1 MRFRRSL
8 AYGLLSLLLVL
19 AQQMGISHGLTHRP
33 GDERALQVQS
43 YQQERPQASDSI
55 VSDQDCVH
63 CLAFAQIAT
72 ALDTR
77 FHSFPADRHPAP
89 VILVARALPDCSRTV
104 CVFQSRAPPLS
115 A

>member
-1 MRFRRSL
+1 VRFRRSL

-19 AQQMGISHGLTHRP
+19 AQQMGISHSLTHRL
-33 GDERALQVQS
+33 GAERAHQAQS
-43 YQQERPQASDSI
+43 YQQEWLQASDSL

-77 FHSFPADRHPAP
+77 FHSFTAEHHPAP

-104 CVFQSRAPPLS
+104 CVFQPRAPPLS